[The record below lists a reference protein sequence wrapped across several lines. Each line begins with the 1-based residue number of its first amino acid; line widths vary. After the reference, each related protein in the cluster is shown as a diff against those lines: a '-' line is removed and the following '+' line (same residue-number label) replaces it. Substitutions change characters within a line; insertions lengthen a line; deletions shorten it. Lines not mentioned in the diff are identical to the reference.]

1 MAVINLASGSSFP
14 YLFVFRHILNVI
26 LLCTIAYSLEFHCS
40 VANAVQVSKAWGC
53 EAAPTV
59 QYVDVF
65 KMITDIQSRD
75 RPISTN
81 ESMLAPMPRVGVP
94 ETIPMK
100 EACVGIATT

>member
-1 MAVINLASGSSFP
+1 MILIEIQLSLQLIVRRSNLASGSSFP

-26 LLCTIAYSLEFHCS
+26 LLCTIAYSLVFHCS

-65 KMITDIQSRD
+65 KMITYRHTE
-75 RPISTN
+75 PGSTDQH
-81 ESMLAPMPRVGVP
+81 
-94 ETIPMK
+94 K
-100 EACVGIATT
+100 